1 MSRTLYTYGW
11 QQPLSY
17 CYQAASNHTY
27 STNRTLWKQVLSFFH
42 CINVTVVFT
51 LTRGFQTAWSWKVV
65 RIVCT
70 ERDRLWRHR
79 QAATWTLG
87 SSLFIPITTLS
98 IRPSIAMICKHTQT
112 RLTGAHN
119 SVFTK
124 DSLED
129 PKFCAIDYVTV
140 QMYQILQ
147 ILQLKKRNVLSYL
160 FPDLLIVGSNGSK
173 GLEGGLL
180 QQTTPVHFL
189 WQSILHC
196 RWLPH
201 WQRQHLSTHVTG
213 WFIVTHKYILQTST
227 ANMHNTFFAELHY
240 KNRKKEHMTT

>member
-1 MSRTLYTYGW
+1 
-11 QQPLSY
+11 
-17 CYQAASNHTY
+17 
-27 STNRTLWKQVLSFFH
+27 
-42 CINVTVVFT
+42 
-51 LTRGFQTAWSWKVV
+51 
-65 RIVCT
+65 
-70 ERDRLWRHR
+70 
-79 QAATWTLG
+79 
-87 SSLFIPITTLS
+87 
-98 IRPSIAMICKHTQT
+98 MICKHTQT

-189 WQSILHC
+189 
-196 RWLPH
+196 
-201 WQRQHLSTHVTG
+201 
-213 WFIVTHKYILQTST
+213 
-227 ANMHNTFFAELHY
+227 
-240 KNRKKEHMTT
+240 